1 MPFTTYTR
9 SKITSMKGSYGCP
22 RWFDAVYNSDVEYI
36 KKHHKN
42 INKRDE
48 LGYSALHHAAIA
60 GLRDVVEVLIEGGE
74 DVDGKGQDG
83 ATPLRCAVQEG
94 HARVVEILL
103 LKGASVLDKDED
115 ELTVLHCAAG
125 EGHYAIVSTILG
137 KAPWLANEQSRS
149 GWSPLH
155 SAAVMGHAQVVGLLL
170 HFGANAG
177 LKNNQG
183 KTAGDLAKER
193 NKLEVSRRIE
203 QVEQSSEV
211 ATSSENT
218 NKLSVPARS
227 SEEEPLHEGREE
239 VRAILECPVC
249 LEVMTKCK
257 IYQCKFGHNV
267 CERCCVNPL
276 LSICPQCREPYR
288 NIRVR
293 NLGLE
298 ELARIQPNM

>member
-1 MPFTTYTR
+1 MMPFTTYSR
-9 SKITSMKGSYGCP
+9 SKITSIKGSYGCP
-22 RWFDAVYNSDVEYI
+22 RWFDAVYNSDVDYI
-36 KKHHKN
+36 KKHFKN

-48 LGYSALHHAAIA
+48 LGYSALHHASIA

-94 HARVVEILL
+94 HAQVVEILL
-103 LKGASVLDKDED
+103 SKGASLLDKDED
-115 ELTVLHCAAG
+115 ELTVLHSAAG
-125 EGHYAIVSTILG
+125 EGHYAIVSSILS
-137 KAPWLANEQSRS
+137 KARWLANEQSRS
-149 GWSPLH
+149 GWSPMH

-170 HFGANAG
+170 DFGANAK

-203 QVEQSSEV
+203 QVELSSEV
-211 ATSSENT
+211 STSATNSRPT
-218 NKLSVPARS
+218 LKA
-227 SEEEPLHEGREE
+227 GRPDEDFKSEE

-249 LEVMTKCK
+249 LEVMLMCK

-267 CERCCVNPL
+267 CERCCLNPL

-298 ELARIQPNM
+298 ELARVQQNL